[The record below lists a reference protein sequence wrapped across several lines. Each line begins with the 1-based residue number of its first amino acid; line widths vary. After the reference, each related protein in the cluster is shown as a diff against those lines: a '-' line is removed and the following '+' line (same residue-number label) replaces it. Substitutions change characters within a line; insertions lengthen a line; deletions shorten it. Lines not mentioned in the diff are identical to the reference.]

1 MELLERLFC
10 PAAALGS
17 APVVSWQNS
26 DNKQTPCP
34 VAAPLQA
41 LGWAL
46 YSSAL
51 VACLYLLV
59 QAVAGVAYW

>member
-1 MELLERLFC
+1 MRC
-10 PAAALGS
+10 RGAAAAHAHLRRDTH
-17 APVVSWQNS
+17 P
-26 DNKQTPCP
+26 KPPHLPCC
-34 VAAPLQA
+34 APLQA

-51 VACLYLLV
+51 VACLYLLF